1 MKTSEIKE
9 QILDDA
15 MQAIVIMA
23 DILSDPSTKMSDQS
37 KTRIKYV
44 KKVVS
49 GILDKMELTQ

>member
-9 QILDDA
+9 QILDDS

-23 DILSDPSTKMSDQS
+23 DILSDPCTKMSDQS